1 MNNFW
6 LLFRHLILEIVFE
19 SDLDNEFIC
28 SSHKLKGNFPRVHE
42 IKGEYRIGKIY
53 NTILGI

>member
-6 LLFRHLILEIVFE
+6 LLFRHVILEIVFE
-19 SDLDNEFIC
+19 SDLDNELIYI
-28 SSHKLKGNFPRVHE
+28 SHKIKNFPTAHE
-42 IKGEYRIGKIY
+42 IKSAYRIGKIC

>member
-6 LLFRHLILEIVFE
+6 LLFRHVILEIVFE
-19 SDLDNEFIC
+19 SELDNELIY
-28 SSHKLKGNFPRVHE
+28 SSHKIKRNFPGVHE
-42 IKGEYRIGKIY
+42 IKNVSRIGKIC